1 MSKSLSTSRKETT
14 KKTQKYK
21 GGKVLMM
28 REFFHHKSKDDTV
41 DSSAIKHVELS
52 DEQLKQVSGGYIA
65 DNPQGESDWQKRQD
79 YEKTH
84 PGIAVPLLS
93 FH

>member
-1 MSKSLSTSRKETT
+1 
-14 KKTQKYK
+14 
-21 GGKVLMM
+21 MM
-28 REFFHHKSKDDTV
+28 REFFHHKSKGDTV
-41 DSSAIKHVELS
+41 DCAAMKHVELS

-65 DNPQGESDWQKRQD
+65 DNTQGELDWQNRQHF
-79 YEKTH
+79 EHTH